1 MLKIITHSAA
11 FFMILGN
18 LMAERQIV
26 GLVSDSATGQPIEGV
41 NISTE
46 KGASGTSTDKE
57 GRFTLAVTSAD
68 TILIVEHIAYDRS
81 LVTVRPADTELMVRL
96 IPKIIPLSELNVLGD
111 TGRGEFSQLETK
123 NMVTGIK
130 VKDISIRGYS
140 DIGDVLLNEESV
152 LISETS
158 TGEKTLSIRGARQEE
173 MVYMYDGVRMHNGG
187 RRSLDLSMF
196 DSGGL
201 EAVEL
206 LRGGHE
212 NGAGSSGTINFVPR
226 LAYKTSASLFQRF
239 GTYNTGNYHTGFSLG
254 NSVISLGFS
263 SGEGRARQFYESA
276 ESADILRDNSG
287 HSVSAGY
294 RPFSSTELK
303 YYQVKSGRVYNN
315 YYTGDSIGSR
325 LLVNTVKL
333 EQDAGTM
340 GQMEIYVSSQS
351 STGED
356 LTRQLQT
363 ERDDS
368 QLITGLNYLLPIDNA
383 YVELFLS
390 RSLIGADWTTS
401 IGDISLEREHISAS
415 GVFGLSQEKT
425 KDGFEIKDF
434 VVNINSNIVEENTGT
449 ESNILKGISSWNE
462 TGATA
467 AVSAWDHT
475 DNTILYL
482 FANIG
487 NNFRVPS
494 IAERYAHALRP
505 DAFEGDTLLTE
516 YKIMKEAGLKLS
528 SIDPDASPSF
538 TGSMSYFHYGYTNKI
553 KNIQYSRTPL
563 QFPVNF
569 GSAYISGVEL
579 NMQVYTLNKRLG
591 YRSVYSAYNFSDQLT
606 FPMQPLTIAR
616 HNIIFNLG
624 PVNARIGLKTE
635 GSRIM
640 TTVDEGGSL
649 VDNYLKEHTSLDVNL
664 SCRIKFR
671 DTAASVGIFGQNLND
686 DSQALEGIS
695 IYDKRVYL
703 SMGLEWR

>member
-1 MLKIITHSAA
+1 MV
-11 FFMILGN
+11 LGT
-18 LMAERQIV
+18 LTAERQIE

-41 NISTE
+41 NISAE

-57 GRFTLAVTSAD
+57 GRFSLAVASAE
-68 TILIVEHIAYDRS
+68 TILIVEHIAYERS
-81 LVTVRPADTELMVRL
+81 LVAVRPSETELMVML
-96 IPKIIPLSELNVLGD
+96 SPKIIPLSELNVLGE

-123 NMVTGIK
+123 NMVTDIK
-130 VKDISIRGYS
+130 VNDISIRGYS

-158 TGEKTLSIRGARQEE
+158 TGEKTVSIRGARQEE

-212 NGAGSSGTINFVPR
+212 NGAGSSGTINFVPQ
-226 LAYKTSASLFQRF
+226 LAYATGATFFQRF

-254 NSVISLGFS
+254 NGSISFGF
-263 SGEGRARQFYESA
+263 GQAEGRARQFYKSA

-287 HSVSAGY
+287 QTVTAGY
-294 RPFSSTELK
+294 RPLSGTEVK
-303 YYQVKSGRVYNN
+303 YYQVKSDRVYSN

-333 EQDAGTM
+333 EQDAGRL
-340 GQMEIYVSSQS
+340 GQVEVYVSSQS
-351 STGED
+351 ASGED
-356 LTRQLQT
+356 ETSQLQT
-363 ERDDS
+363 DRDDS
-368 QLITGLNYLLPIDNA
+368 QVITGINYLLPVDNA

-390 RSLIGADWTTS
+390 RSLKAADWTTS

-425 KDGFEIKDF
+425 KDGLEIKDF
-434 VVNINSNIVEENTGT
+434 VVNINSNIVEENTGI

-467 AVSAWDHT
+467 AVSAWDHS

-505 DAFEGDTLLTE
+505 NTFEGDTLLTE

-528 SIDPDASPSF
+528 SRDPEASPSF

-553 KNIQYSRTPL
+553 KTIQYSGTPL
-563 QFPVNF
+563 QFPLNF
-569 GSAYISGVEL
+569 GSAYISGLEL
-579 NMQVYTLNKRLG
+579 NMQVYTLGKILG
-591 YRSVYSAYNFSDQLT
+591 YRSVYSSYNFSDQLT

-616 HNIIFNLG
+616 HNLILNLG
-624 PVNARIGLKTE
+624 PLTARIGLKTE
-635 GSRIM
+635 GSRVV

-649 VDNYLKEHTSLDVNL
+649 VDNYLKDHTSLDVNV
-664 SCRIKFR
+664 SFRIKFR
-671 DTAASVGIFGQNLND
+671 DTAASVGIFGQNIND

>member
-1 MLKIITHSAA
+1 MV
-11 FFMILGN
+11 LGT
-18 LMAERQIV
+18 LTAERQIE

-41 NISTE
+41 NISAE

-57 GRFTLAVTSAD
+57 GRFSLAVASAE
-68 TILIVEHIAYDRS
+68 TILIVEHIAYERS
-81 LVTVRPADTELMVRL
+81 LVAVRPSETELMVML
-96 IPKIIPLSELNVLGD
+96 IPKIIPLSELNVLGE

-123 NMVTGIK
+123 NMVTDIK
-130 VKDISIRGYS
+130 VNDISIRGYS

-158 TGEKTLSIRGARQEE
+158 TGEKTVSIRGARQEE

-196 DSGGL
+196 DAGGL

-212 NGAGSSGTINFVPR
+212 NGAGSSGTINFVPQ
-226 LAYKTSASLFQRF
+226 LPYKTGATFFQRF

-254 NSVISLGFS
+254 NGSISFGFGQ
-263 SGEGRARQFYESA
+263 GEGRARQFYESA

-287 HSVSAGY
+287 QTVTAGY
-294 RPFSSTELK
+294 RPLSGTELK
-303 YYQVKSGRVYNN
+303 YYQVKSDRVYSN

-333 EQDAGTM
+333 EQDAGRL
-340 GQMEIYVSSQS
+340 GQVEVYVSSQRAS
-351 STGED
+351 GED
-356 LTRQLQT
+356 ETSQLQT
-363 ERDDS
+363 DRDDS
-368 QLITGLNYLLPIDNA
+368 QVITGLNYLLPVDNA

-390 RSLIGADWTTS
+390 RSLKAADWTTS
-401 IGDISLEREHISAS
+401 VGDISLEREHISAS

-425 KDGFEIKDF
+425 KDGLEIKDF
-434 VVNINSNIVEENTGT
+434 VVNINSNIVEENTGI

-467 AVSAWDHT
+467 AVSAWDHS

-505 DAFEGDTLLTE
+505 NTFEGDTLLTE

-528 SIDPDASPSF
+528 SRDPEASPSF

-553 KNIQYSRTPL
+553 KTIQYSGTPL
-563 QFPVNF
+563 QFPLNF
-569 GSAYISGVEL
+569 GSAYISGLEL
-579 NMQVYTLNKRLG
+579 NMQVYTLGKILG
-591 YRSVYSAYNFSDQLT
+591 YRSVYSSYNFSDQLT

-616 HNIIFNLG
+616 HNLILNLG
-624 PVNARIGLKTE
+624 PLTARIGLKTE
-635 GSRIM
+635 GSRVV

-649 VDNYLKEHTSLDVNL
+649 VDNYLKDHTSLDVNV
-664 SCRIKFR
+664 SFRIKFR